1 MRVEGASAPLLAHD
15 DVPRPPTVAVVVPG
29 QDLVRDGLRLFGRLG
44 VAILWCF
51 IHAVPARAKTSKHE
65 TGICFKMRSGRF
77 RIGQNER

>member
-44 VAILWCF
+44 VAIL
-51 IHAVPARAKTSKHE
+51 
-65 TGICFKMRSGRF
+65 
-77 RIGQNER
+77 